1 MPGTHPSTTHR
12 LGHTRSI
19 MNRPE
24 RSAELAPYRV
34 LLVEDDPAVARGLAR
49 LLMARGLSV
58 DVATSCGAARALPG
72 PFDLAILDLELP
84 DGLGVDLARALVLRS
99 KICALM
105 FYTGAT
111 YQPLLRRAAELG
123 PVIPK
128 HAGPLALLDAAHTR
142 LSEPRPR
149 FNSGI
154 LTEGDVQD
162 IEGFARPERSTGS

>member
-1 MPGTHPSTTHR
+1 
-12 LGHTRSI
+12 
-19 MNRPE
+19 MNSNTQRK
-24 RSAELAPYRV
+24 AELAPYRV

-58 DVATSCGAARALPG
+58 EIALSCSAARAMPG
-72 PFDLAILDLELP
+72 RFDLAILDIELP
-84 DGLGVDLARALVLRS
+84 DGLGVDLAQVLVLKS

-111 YQPLLRRAAELG
+111 YQPLLRRAAQLAPVVPKHLG
-123 PVIPK
+123 P
-128 HAGPLALLDAAHTR
+128 HALLEAAQTR

-149 FNSGI
+149 FKSGI

-162 IEGFARPERSTGS
+162 IEGFARPERPTGS

>member
-1 MPGTHPSTTHR
+1 MGPE
-12 LGHTRSI
+12 RSI
-19 MNRPE
+19 MEPPQR
-24 RSAELAPYRV
+24 RAELAPYRV

-58 DVATSCGAARALPG
+58 DVATSCAAARALPG

-99 KICALM
+99 KVCALM
-105 FYTGAT
+105 FYTGAS

-162 IEGFARPERSTGS
+162 IEGFGRPERSTAS

>member
-1 MPGTHPSTTHR
+1 MEPRTQRT
-12 LGHTRSI
+12 
-19 MNRPE
+19 
-24 RSAELAPYRV
+24 AELAPYRV

-58 DVATSCGAARALPG
+58 EIALSCAAARALPG
-72 PFDLAILDLELP
+72 PFDLAILDIELP
-84 DGLGVDLARALVLRS
+84 DGLGVDLAQALVLKS
-99 KICALM
+99 KICAVM

-123 PVIPK
+123 PVVPK
-128 HAGPLALLDAAHTR
+128 DAGPLALLDAAHTR

-149 FNSGI
+149 LNSGI

-162 IEGFARPERSTGS
+162 IEGFSRSERSTGS

>member
-1 MPGTHPSTTHR
+1 MERHSHR
-12 LGHTRSI
+12 TRE
-19 MNRPE
+19 P
-24 RSAELAPYRV
+24 APYRV
-34 LLVEDDPAVARGLAR
+34 LLVEDDPTVARGLGR

-58 DVATSCGAARALPG
+58 DVALSCAAARAMPG
-72 PFDLAILDLELP
+72 RYDLAILDIELP
-84 DGLGVDLARALVLRS
+84 DGLGVDLAQALVLKS

-111 YQPLLRRAAELG
+111 YQPLLRRAAQLG

-128 HAGPLALLDAAHTR
+128 HAGPAALLEAAHTR

-149 FNSGI
+149 LNSGI